1 MSTRDRVR
9 DEAGANSIAFI
20 IVMPVLMLALVAG
33 VQYFI
38 KVDAQRTAEAA
49 AEEGAAAARRFDGSA
64 EAGQARAYDFLNDVD
79 NDSLGDVEVSAT
91 RDGVEASVTVTG
103 TADIVDLLPFID
115 PDVSATS
122 TGPVE
127 RYTE

>member
-1 MSTRDRVR
+1 MSRRRVR

-20 IVMPVLMLALVAG
+20 IVMPVLMLALIAG
-33 VQYFI
+33 VQFFI

-91 RDGVEASVTVTG
+91 RDGIEASVTVTG
-103 TADIVDLLPFID
+103 TADGVDLLPFID
-115 PDVSATS
+115 PNVSATS
-122 TGPVE
+122 TGLVE

>member
-1 MSTRDRVR
+1 MSTRRRVR

-20 IVMPVLMLALVAG
+20 IVMPVLTLALVAG

-64 EAGQARAYDFLNDVD
+64 EDGQARAYDFLNDVD
-79 NDSLGDVEVSAT
+79 NDSLGDVRVSAN
-91 RDGVEASVTVTG
+91 RDGIEASVTVTG
-103 TADIVDLLPFID
+103 TADAVGWLPFID
-115 PDVSATS
+115 PNVSATS